1 MLKHS
6 RIPRMSS
13 NCPVA
18 PAAYDPD
25 LEVVTTR
32 LPSGTL
38 LYRFHKTIYAADS
51 FNPNTGRRI
60 DLPDDGARFNPFP
73 GAPLANVPTL
83 YAANSLSA
91 AALESVFHDVE
102 HIALPT
108 FPRMRLLEWSYSR
121 LKTTRELV
129 LFELV
134 NPRLRQLAV
143 AGRKS
148 SLTESEIVHTATS
161 EYPNTRTWA
170 RFLHDSIPALDGL
183 MWRPRLGGK
192 GIAFVFFGDRL
203 GSGAIKVH
211 SKAISV
217 AAGPGFGKIQRIAR
231 SASIS
236 IIRP

>member
-73 GAPLANVPTL
+73 GAPLKNVPTL
-83 YAANSLSA
+83 YAADSLAA

-102 HIALPT
+102 HVASPT
-108 FPRMRLLEWSYSR
+108 YPRMRLLEWSYSR
-121 LKTTRELV
+121 LKTTRDLV
-129 LFELV
+129 VLELV

-143 AGRKS
+143 AGREP
-148 SLTESEIVHTATS
+148 SLTESELVHTATS

-192 GIAFVFFGDRL
+192 GNAFVFFGDRS
-203 GSGAIKVH
+203 GSGSLKAHSKPTPAATGSGLAKVH
-211 SKAISV
+211 
-217 AAGPGFGKIQRIAR
+217 GIAR